1 MTPQGVPL
9 LISHLSQALDR
20 VLRAALSWN
29 ENKISFLES
38 NAPDSYYPTVLNE
51 IKQAHNLRHEIDM
64 LTATLTHERQLNKYL
79 QRDIVN
85 GRKKSDA
92 MCAMMTLIRTE
103 TEAVLRRHNVIL
115 STPGACRKAADL
127 HKKAKLRITTTR
139 RIWTYPY
146 LLNNQHLPLF
156 MSHSPYSS
164 CNFRFN

>member
-127 HKKAKLRITTTR
+127 HKKAKETAAE
-139 RIWTYPY
+139 
-146 LLNNQHLPLF
+146 NNDNEEDLDLPLPTQQSALTAVYVAF
-156 MSHSPYSS
+156 AL
-164 CNFRFN
+164 FFL